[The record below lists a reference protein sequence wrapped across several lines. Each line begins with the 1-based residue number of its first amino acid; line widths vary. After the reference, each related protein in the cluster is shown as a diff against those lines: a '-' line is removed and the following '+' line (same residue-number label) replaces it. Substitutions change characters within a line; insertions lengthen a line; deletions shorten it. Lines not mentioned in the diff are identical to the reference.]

1 MTMKYL
7 YQELCYGCK
16 TNYVVNVIL
25 ITPYV
30 YTEMIDNSSCLFVYY
45 GQLAINSTSK
55 DVYDLYVGIIYITY
69 SKLILMKQ
77 DKNTDPKVIALRESG
92 TLNPHP
98 EEVEDELFEGAA
110 FFDKRDALQV
120 KYEMVRRVE
129 REGWPVARAARR
141 FGFSR
146 PSFYRAQAAIRERG
160 LCGLVPERRGP
171 RRAHKLSG
179 QIMTFVEERLA
190 EATRM
195 DDVVALVQE
204 RFSIKV
210 HRRSIERRLR
220 GRKKNGQ

>member
-1 MTMKYL
+1 
-7 YQELCYGCK
+7 
-16 TNYVVNVIL
+16 
-25 ITPYV
+25 
-30 YTEMIDNSSCLFVYY
+30 MIDIAAYLIVYCRVLGNEQYIQGYPLFVI
-45 GQLAINSTSK
+45 G
-55 DVYDLYVGIIYITY
+55 VIIITHDK
-69 SKLILMKQ
+69 SLMKQ
-77 DKNTDPKVIALRESG
+77 DEHTKVNALRESG

-129 REGWPVARAARR
+129 RDGWSVARAARR

-146 PSFYRAQAAIRERG
+146 PSFYRAQVAISERG
-160 LCGLVPERRGP
+160 LWGLVPERRGP
-171 RRAHKLSG
+171 RRAHKLTG
-179 QIMTFVEERLA
+179 EIMTFVEEQLA

-195 DDVVALVQE
+195 DDIVLLVQE

-220 GRKKNGQ
+220 GRKKNAQ

>member
-1 MTMKYL
+1 
-7 YQELCYGCK
+7 
-16 TNYVVNVIL
+16 
-25 ITPYV
+25 
-30 YTEMIDNSSCLFVYY
+30 
-45 GQLAINSTSK
+45 
-55 DVYDLYVGIIYITY
+55 
-69 SKLILMKQ
+69 MKQ
-77 DKNTDPKVIALRESG
+77 DEHTKVNALRESG

-129 REGWPVARAARR
+129 RDGWSVARAARR

-160 LCGLVPERRGP
+160 LWGLVPERRGP
-171 RRAHKLSG
+171 KRAHKLTG
-179 QIMTFVEERLA
+179 EIMTFVEEQLA

-195 DDVVALVQE
+195 DDVVLLVQE

-220 GRKKNGQ
+220 GRKKNVQ